1 MASLQALEEDTDAF
15 CRAQALALADAAA
28 GRTSLA
34 DMGAV
39 ERAHPEVVSRDTVA
53 ALAAAAESPRTPD
66 AQRPRLLALLPFL
79 RRAALEAAARPAL
92 DALQAARAASTVQA
106 AGTQRPLLGAWA
118 AVAEEA
124 NTARRAAL
132 ALASAETELLLLGAV
147 QRRFEALHAAGRGL
161 HEAAPVPLA
170 LQAEA
175 ADFLKATEDAW
186 RDVLAFA
193 CRKLE
198 SHLRPLPHGDAGL
211 QELLRLAHTP
221 LPGVFPGQERLR
233 VLRRWLAEAGLP
245 LEAEGRLR
253 VEEDAGAHVSES
265 SYFAVQVPERILLVL
280 PADGRGGFPAFLD
293 AAGRARAAASV
304 SPSASLGARRLGDRA
319 VRASAGFLFRGVL
332 TSPSWLRR
340 FLGLGRNEAREVA
353 RLCALAQLGELRM
366 LAARLPFLGTSGDV
380 EPSLARLTTLA
391 NATSEA
397 LFLDVPV
404 GALLPALA
412 SWPTEVDTLRAAAL
426 AECLK
431 AKADE
436 RFDAEDFR
444 NPSAARWL
452 ASVWARGS
460 DVDADTHA
468 AELGG
473 RLSLLEVGRRL
484 TTALGA

>member
-1 MASLQALEEDTDAF
+1 M
-15 CRAQALALADAAA
+15 
-28 GRTSLA
+28 
-34 DMGAV
+34 
-39 ERAHPEVVSRDTVA
+39 
-53 ALAAAAESPRTPD
+53 
-66 AQRPRLLALLPFL
+66 
-79 RRAALEAAARPAL
+79 
-92 DALQAARAASTVQA
+92 
-106 AGTQRPLLGAWA
+106 
-118 AVAEEA
+118 
-124 NTARRAAL
+124 
-132 ALASAETELLLLGAV
+132 
-147 QRRFEALHAAGRGL
+147 
-161 HEAAPVPLA
+161 
-170 LQAEA
+170 
-175 ADFLKATEDAW
+175 
-186 RDVLAFA
+186 
-193 CRKLE
+193 
-198 SHLRPLPHGDAGL
+198 
-211 QELLRLAHTP
+211 
-221 LPGVFPGQERLR
+221 
-233 VLRRWLAEAGLP
+233 
-245 LEAEGRLR
+245 
-253 VEEDAGAHVSES
+253 
-265 SYFAVQVPERILLVL
+265 
-280 PADGRGGFPAFLD
+280 
-293 AAGRARAAASV
+293 
-304 SPSASLGARRLGDRA
+304 
-319 VRASAGFLFRGVL
+319 
-332 TSPSWLRR
+332 
-340 FLGLGRNEAREVA
+340 A